1 MSPREDIRDD
11 KRGDLDVPPEF
22 SRIVQVSELGDTPLH
37 QDLTA
42 TPDECTALAKRFDVQ
57 GIVSLD
63 AQVKLTLLP
72 NKDVR
77 VDTHFKAQ
85 LQQTCTVTLQPM
97 KTKASADF
105 SITYSPDADE
115 FLGYDEEDLDT
126 LDPQFEPFEPLIEE
140 KIDIGEAIAEQFAL
154 EIDPFPRVKGTV
166 FDGYSTGRKGAANA
180 PLEKKNPFAVLSQL
194 KTKQENKK

>member
-1 MSPREDIRDD
+1 MSRSGDI
-11 KRGDLDVPPEF
+11 RGDLDVPPEF
-22 SRIVQVSELGDTPLH
+22 SRIVLVSELGDAALR

-42 TPDECTALAKRFDVQ
+42 SAPECAALAKRFDVK
-57 GIVSLD
+57 GIASLD
-63 AQVKLTLLP
+63 AQVTLTLLP

-77 VDTHFKAQ
+77 VDASFKAQ
-85 LQQTCTVTLQPM
+85 LQQTCSVTLQPM
-97 KTKASADF
+97 KTKVKAEF
-105 SITYSPDADE
+105 TMTYSPQADE
-115 FLGYDEEDLDT
+115 FLGHDEEDLDT
-126 LDPQFEPFEPLIEE
+126 PDTLAEPPEPLIDE

>member
-1 MSPREDIRDD
+1 MSSRED
-11 KRGDLDVPPEF
+11 KRGDLDLPPEF
-22 SRIVQVSELGDTPLH
+22 SRIVQVAELGDTPLR

-42 TPDECTALAKRFDVQ
+42 SPDECAALAKRFDVKD
-57 GIVSLD
+57 IVSLD

-77 VDTHFKAQ
+77 VDSNFKAV

-97 KTKASADF
+97 RTKVRAEF
-105 SITYSPDADE
+105 SMTYSPEAEE
-115 FLGYDEEDLDT
+115 FLGHDEEELDT
-126 LDPQFEPFEPLIEE
+126 PAPLVEPLEPLIEE